1 MLKKM
6 KKVSLFHKIMIG
18 FALGIVVGLVMGPD
32 AAMFNFLGTILIRLL
47 KMVVAPLILCL
58 MVVTIGDVDDMK
70 SFGSI
75 GLKTVIT
82 YVFLT
87 FFAIALGLGT
97 ALLLGV
103 GRGVNIDTSNL
114 KIAEQTSFSFISV
127 ITNMIPENIF
137 ASLSEANLIQI
148 IVFALIFGFALT
160 KVGEKG
166 KVVLNV
172 FQSLADTMKM
182 VVDIVLKFTPIG
194 VFGLMA
200 NTIGINGTSIL
211 LPYAKVILAVYI
223 ASFIQTVIIHGGVIG
238 GLICKIPPK
247 RFLQSSKEAMTFAF
261 ATCSSVATIPLA
273 LQATRRLGVPE
284 KISNFIIT
292 IGSNM
297 SMDGIAIYQG
307 VAVVFAAQIYGIE
320 LSVGQYFLAMF
331 ASTLASLGS
340 AGVPGSGL
348 ITLSIVL
355 STVGLP
361 MEAVGILAGVDR
373 ILNMGRIVP
382 NVTADIAT
390 SLLVAKFEG
399 TLDPNPMYELSDS
412 ASA

>member
-1 MLKKM
+1 MLKKIG
-6 KKVSLFHKIMIG
+6 KISLFYKIMIG
-18 FALGIVVGLVMGPD
+18 FALGIIVGLVMGPD

-58 MVVTIGDVDDMK
+58 MVCTIGDVDDMK

-75 GLKTVIT
+75 GIKTVIS

-103 GRGVNIDTSNL
+103 GKGVNIDTSGL
-114 KIAEQTSFSFISV
+114 EVAKETSFSFIKV
-127 ITNMIPENIF
+127 ITDMIPENIF
-137 ASLSEANLIQI
+137 AALSEPNLIQI

-166 KVVLNV
+166 KIVLNV
-172 FQSLADTMKM
+172 FQSLSVIMKQI
-182 VVDIVLKFTPIG
+182 VDIVLKFTPIG

-200 NTIGINGTSIL
+200 NTIGINGTGIL
-211 LPYAKVILAVYI
+211 LPYAKCIIAVYV

-238 GLICKIPPK
+238 GLICKVPLK

-273 LQATRRLGVPE
+273 LKATKRLGVPD

-307 VAVVFAAQIYGIE
+307 VAVVFAAQIYGID
-320 LSVGQYFLAMF
+320 LTIGQYFLAMF

-361 MEAVGILAGVDR
+361 LEAVGILAGVDR

-390 SLLVAKFEG
+390 SLLVAKSEG
-399 TLDPNPMYELSDS
+399 TLDPNPQFDLSEAKS
-412 ASA
+412 A